1 LGSKIEVNWL
11 TSRPAHGTGEQ
22 CEARQGA
29 QVALGHALDFW
40 TWRSLV
46 HERGLTEEEA
56 IELMVGMVSCLMR
69 H

>member
-1 LGSKIEVNWL
+1 M
-11 TSRPAHGTGEQ
+11 
-22 CEARQGA
+22 
-29 QVALGHALDFW
+29 ALGHALDFW